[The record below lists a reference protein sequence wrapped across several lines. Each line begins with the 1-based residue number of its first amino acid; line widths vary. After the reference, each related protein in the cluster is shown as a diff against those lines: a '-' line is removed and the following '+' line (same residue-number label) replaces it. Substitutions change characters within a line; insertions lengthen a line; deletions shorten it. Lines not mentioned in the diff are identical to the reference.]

1 MINLENKLLKQFN
14 NFIIVSAIVTNFLL
28 FLLFL
33 YRVPAHSFLFNL
45 FFLSIIIVI
54 LLFYIFTIFYLNT
67 EWKAVIS
74 ISSITIIISLIIVEI
89 LLINSTFFNRGL
101 ALKKSQ
107 ENAKLYE
114 PRSKLEY
121 MKDLISQGLDPVPIF
136 PPSIWRGK
144 LDFKSEND
152 AVRYSLENNI
162 YPLSGISNKLTVNC
176 NESGYWAEYESDK
189 YGFNNPNY
197 AYKKNIDIIS
207 IGDSFVQGACVK
219 MDEDVTSHLRKFNY
233 TSLNYGYAGSGPL
246 IELAILKEYASIYKP
261 KNLLWFYFRGDVEDL
276 FSELKNEILI
286 KYLNNDY
293 SQNLIN
299 RQDEIDNFL
308 SKYLDKRISA
318 VDIMVKEFKKKKEAK
333 FLKSQLI
340 IQDNIHGKFLEI
352 LFFFKFTNIRNLL
365 NLYDNKYSCVDYFC
379 AEETKN
385 DFSKILLKA
394 KETTESWG
402 GNFYFIYLPSWEEY
416 TNNKPFLQNKKEL
429 INIVKSLDIQVVD
442 FNDVLS
448 NQENPLSYF
457 PFELPNHY
465 TNEGYALLANQINET
480 LKNNN

>member
-189 YGFNNPNY
+189 YGFNNPKY

-308 SKYLDKRISA
+308 SKYLDKRIR
-318 VDIMVKEFKKKKEAK
+318 
-333 FLKSQLI
+333 L
-340 IQDNIHGKFLEI
+340 
-352 LFFFKFTNIRNLL
+352 
-365 NLYDNKYSCVDYFC
+365 
-379 AEETKN
+379 
-385 DFSKILLKA
+385 
-394 KETTESWG
+394 
-402 GNFYFIYLPSWEEY
+402 
-416 TNNKPFLQNKKEL
+416 
-429 INIVKSLDIQVVD
+429 
-442 FNDVLS
+442 
-448 NQENPLSYF
+448 
-457 PFELPNHY
+457 
-465 TNEGYALLANQINET
+465 
-480 LKNNN
+480 